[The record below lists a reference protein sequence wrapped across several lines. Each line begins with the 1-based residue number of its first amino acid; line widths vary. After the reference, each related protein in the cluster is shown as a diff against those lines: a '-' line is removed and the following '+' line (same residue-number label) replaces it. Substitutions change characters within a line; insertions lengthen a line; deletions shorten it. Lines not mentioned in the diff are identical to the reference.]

1 MKYLILTLLALLALA
16 GCNQDSAKVS
26 RQKEIYFASMDV
38 PRLELEKEITKTME
52 KQHLQTQGQAMLYIL
67 NQSIASLPLVD
78 GIVSD
83 AIAKA
88 GVTIPPDD
96 SLDAAADRIKLAK
109 QIQALIMARDSIAR
123 IEAENGK

>member
-1 MKYLILTLLALLALA
+1 MRYLILALLALLAFA
-16 GCNQDSAKVS
+16 GCSQDSAKVS

-52 KQHLQTQGQAMLYIL
+52 KQHLQTLGQAMLYIL

-83 AIAKA
+83 AIAKT

-96 SLDAAADRIKLAK
+96 PLDAAADRIKLAK
-109 QIQALIMARDSIAR
+109 QIQALIKARDSIAR